1 MNCGEAR
8 REIGQGAPGGKWR
21 EVELARH
28 LQGCGECRSVREIHQ
43 DLKLHLGAMRRSASA
58 HQPPPGRR
66 ADLLR
71 TFAVLHKP
79 LPVQI
84 QMHRFQVHRWAWP
97 AALAAGLIL
106 MVTLGPR
113 AAGLWDIRPPALA
126 EDTSSAMSGGAS
138 GGVSGGAVGGVSG
151 GAIEGALENGEEGFM
166 AVPYAPALAS
176 GELLR
181 MLRTELYPAAL
192 VSLGVDIDPAWA
204 GKMPAE
210 LLVGEDGYPRAVRV
224 SADATYVF

>member
-8 REIGQGAPGGKWR
+8 REIGQSAPAGKWPAAK
-21 EVELARH
+21 LARH
-28 LQGCGECRSVREIHQ
+28 LQGCGDCLGAWEIRQ
-43 DLKLHLGAMRRSASA
+43 DLNRHLGAMRRSAAA
-58 HQPPPGRR
+58 HQSPVGRR

-71 TFAVLHKP
+71 AFAALYKP
-79 LPVQI
+79 RPVQI
-84 QMHRFQVHRWAWP
+84 QVRRWAWP
-97 AALAAGLIL
+97 AALAAGVLL
-106 MVTLGPR
+106 MVSLGPR
-113 AAGLWDIRPPALA
+113 AASLWNNRQPALA
-126 EDTSSAMSGGAS
+126 EDTSSRTSS
-138 GGVSGGAVGGVSG
+138 D
-151 GAIEGALENGEEGFM
+151 GEEGFI

-181 MLRTELYPAAL
+181 VVRTELYPAAL

-224 SADATYVF
+224 SADADYVF